1 MKDKN
6 KLLLHITLESLVV
19 AGVIVYF
26 QNKTNKLEQSI
37 SEHNQHITSLNA
49 QYQSVVAKL
58 ESQHKEITAM
68 KTTIDTQK
76 ATLDKLTYLITD
88 LYKDTSVNR
97 LCQGIPPVRSF
108 DQHPFNIPDQQ
119 PLPQPVH
126 IPDQQPLPQPVH
138 IPDQQPVH
146 IPDHQPIPP
155 PVPISDQYPS
165 VHSFDQ
171 YPFNIPDQQPLPQPV
186 HIPTQ
191 QPLPQP
197 VHIPDQQPLPVLT
210 PDFKP
215 QLPTILEG
223 KESGGYD
230 SLDEELKEEFNL
242 LVKEEKD
249 NIHNL

>member
-1 MKDKN
+1 MSMTDKN

-58 ESQHKEITAM
+58 ESQYKEITAM

-97 LCQGIPPVRSF
+97 LCQGIPPARSFDQHPLPQPVHIPDHQPIPPPVPTSDQYPSVRSF

-119 PLPQPVH
+119 PPPQPVH
-126 IPDQQPLPQPVH
+126 IPDQQPP
-138 IPDQQPVH
+138 
-146 IPDHQPIPP
+146 
-155 PVPISDQYPS
+155 
-165 VHSFDQ
+165 
-171 YPFNIPDQQPLPQPV
+171 
-186 HIPTQ
+186 
-191 QPLPQP
+191 
-197 VHIPDQQPLPVLT
+197 PVLT

-230 SLDEELKEEFNL
+230 SLDEELEEEFNL

-249 NIHNL
+249 NIHNI

>member
-1 MKDKN
+1 MTDKN
-6 KLLLHITLESLVV
+6 KLLLHITVESLVV

-26 QNKTNKLEQSI
+26 QNKTNKLEKSI
-37 SEHNQHITSLNA
+37 SEYNHHITSLNE

-68 KTTIDTQK
+68 KTTMDTQK
-76 ATLDKLTYLITD
+76 ATIDKLTYLITD
-88 LYKDTSVNR
+88 LDKDTSVNR
-97 LCQGIPPVRSF
+97 LCQGISLARSLDQRPQLVHSIDQLPPPVHIPNQQPLPPQPVRNF
-108 DQHPFNIPDQQ
+108 DQQLPPPVHIPDQQPLPPPVHIPNQQPLPQPVHIPNQQQ

-126 IPDQQPLPQPVH
+126 IPDQQPQP
-138 IPDQQPVH
+138 P
-146 IPDHQPIPP
+146 
-155 PVPISDQYPS
+155 
-165 VHSFDQ
+165 
-171 YPFNIPDQQPLPQPV
+171 
-186 HIPTQ
+186 
-191 QPLPQP
+191 P

-230 SLDEELKEEFNL
+230 SLDEELEEEFNL

-249 NIHNL
+249 NIHKL